1 MSKTLRQFQCRDD
14 LWARVDAV
22 AKKRGISTDD
32 VVQAALMQLF
42 KSKAKKEG
50 ESSVV
55 TPAPTPAAPAAAA
68 RTLPP
73 AGGPP
78 KPAGAPPGLPR
89 PPGPPSPGLGAAP
102 GLSPTVRPTGAP
114 PQPAAPAASP
124 ASTLGAPKP
133 STMAPRLPRPASAP
147 VTAAPGMAPSL
158 APTPAPA
165 PSPAPPPTSAPP
177 PSSSSGGLAPK
188 AAPSLPRP
196 QTAPSNA
203 PTRLPPPAAKPAAQQ
218 VRPLYLMFE
227 SQWYEVDKEEF
238 VIGRGQK
245 FSDLPIKD
253 ANISRRHC
261 SIVRRGPDYFIKDL
275 GSTNGVEFE
284 GTRVD
289 NHKIVEGSVYFLCD
303 HELRFSFTPPSSM
316 S

>member
-14 LWARVDAV
+14 LWTRVDAL
-22 AKKRGISTDD
+22 AKRRGISTDD
-32 VVQAALMQLF
+32 VVQAALLQLF
-42 KSKAKKEG
+42 KSKKKEG

-55 TPAPTPAAPAAAA
+55 APAPTAAAPAGIGRTVAPTPPGPVA
-68 RTLPP
+68 RPTAP
-73 AGGPP
+73 A
-78 KPAGAPPGLPR
+78 GLPR
-89 PPGPPSPGLGAAP
+89 PPGPPTPVRPISAGPPPGGAATVSPGLG
-102 GLSPTVRPTGAP
+102 GTLKPTM
-114 PQPAAPAASP
+114 PA
-124 ASTLGAPKP
+124 G
-133 STMAPRLPRPASAP
+133 PRLPRPGSQP
-147 VTAAPGMAPSL
+147 VTAAPSMS
-158 APTPAPA
+158 PTPVASSA
-165 PSPAPPPTSAPP
+165 VPSPPKSAT
-177 PSSSSGGLAPK
+177 
-188 AAPSLPRP
+188 PSLPRP
-196 QTAPSNA
+196 QTIP
-203 PTRLPPPAAKPAAQQ
+203 PGRLPPPAGKPSPSQ

-227 SQWYEVDKEEF
+227 SQWYEVDKEEY

-289 NHKIVEGSVYFLCD
+289 NHKINEGSVYFLCD

-316 S
+316 G